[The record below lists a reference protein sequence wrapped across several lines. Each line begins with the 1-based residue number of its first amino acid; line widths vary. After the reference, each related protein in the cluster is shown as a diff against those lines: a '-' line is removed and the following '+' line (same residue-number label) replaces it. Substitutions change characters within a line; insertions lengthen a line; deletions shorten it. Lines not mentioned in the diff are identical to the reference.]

1 MCHWSDREML
11 DAIFEIIYVKAQ
23 YNLDIMAHGQ
33 RLVDVSNK
41 MLSGVNKV
49 INQLAQENK
58 NVIIIII
65 IPMHKNP
72 LVRELAKESFNGM

>member
-11 DAIFEIIYVKAQ
+11 DAVFEIIYVKAQ

-33 RLVDVSNK
+33 RIVDVSNK
-41 MLSGVNKV
+41 VLSGVNKV
-49 INQLAQENK
+49 IKQLAQENK
-58 NVIIIII
+58 NVIII

-72 LVRELAKESFNGM
+72 LVRELEKESFNGM